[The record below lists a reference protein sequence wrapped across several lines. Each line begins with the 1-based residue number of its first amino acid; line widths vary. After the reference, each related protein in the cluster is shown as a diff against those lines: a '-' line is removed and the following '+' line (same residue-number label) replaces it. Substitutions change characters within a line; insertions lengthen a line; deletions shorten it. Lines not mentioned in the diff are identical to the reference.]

1 MSVNPGQTALG
12 RGLTS
17 WAKFGLSVS
26 GSRVSQ
32 DIIDLNSGL
41 GRVDRRIFIDI
52 DSQHSYSGK
61 FLTGAGNS

>member
-41 GRVDRRIFIDI
+41 GRADHRIFIDKL
-52 DSQHSYSGK
+52 SVSS
-61 FLTGAGNS
+61 FNFNRT

>member
-41 GRVDRRIFIDI
+41 GRADHRIFIDKLSVSI
-52 DSQHSYSGK
+52 
-61 FLTGAGNS
+61 N